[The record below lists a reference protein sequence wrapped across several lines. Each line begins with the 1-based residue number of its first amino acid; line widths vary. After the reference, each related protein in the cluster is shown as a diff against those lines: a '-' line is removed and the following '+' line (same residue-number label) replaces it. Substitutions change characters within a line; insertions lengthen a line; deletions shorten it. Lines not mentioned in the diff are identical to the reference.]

1 MHTMLSEVPITL
13 WPIAEKISHEL
24 EIAGIFSLGP
34 NRKTHYMQQM
44 HNGAT
49 NHVPVILYNRERVEL
64 STKSRLTGVTICG

>member
-1 MHTMLSEVPITL
+1 MLSEVPITL

-24 EIAGIFSLGP
+24 EIAEIFSLGP
-34 NRKTHYMQQM
+34 KRKTHHMQQM

-49 NHVPVILYNRERVEL
+49 NHILVLLYNRVVL